1 MWLLCALAITLPP
14 AGRYVAVAPAESL
27 RVTIEGAGAPVVFLP
42 GLFGSAFGFRRVVP
56 LFADAGWRTI
66 VVEPLGVGGSSRPER
81 ADYSLTAQAARVAAT
96 LDSLGVRHA
105 VLVAHSV
112 GGSIAL
118 RLAVARPDL
127 VAGIVSLE
135 GGPAEAAA
143 TPGFRRAMSFAPWI
157 KLFGGMRLIRGQ
169 IRRYLAA
176 ASGDP
181 GWVTDDVVAG
191 YAAGAA
197 ADVGAALKAYIGMA
211 GAREPQALR
220 PRLAEIRCPVRL
232 LVGAVPH
239 PSAVPQRELE
249 LLAASL
255 PHFAIDSLPGVG
267 HFPQE
272 ERPAAVLEAV
282 TRLTAEVLARA
293 GGGS

>member
-1 MWLLCALAITLPP
+1 M
-14 AGRYVAVAPAESL
+14 
-27 RVTIEGAGAPVVFLP
+27 
-42 GLFGSAFGFRRVVP
+42 
-56 LFADAGWRTI
+56 
-66 VVEPLGVGGSSRPER
+66 
-81 ADYSLTAQAARVAAT
+81 
-96 LDSLGVRHA
+96 RHA

-239 PSAVPQRELE
+239 PSAVPQRELD

-255 PHFAIDSLPGVG
+255 LRFAIDSLPGVG

-282 TRLTAEVLARA
+282 MHLTADVLARA
-293 GGGS
+293 GGGR

>member
-1 MWLLCALAITLPP
+1 MWLLCALTLILPP

-27 RVTIEGAGAPVVFLP
+27 RVTIEGAGAPVILVP

-56 LFADAGWRTI
+56 LFVEAGWRTI
-66 VVEPLGVGGSSRPER
+66 VVEPLGVGGSARPER
-81 ADYSLTAQAARVAAT
+81 ADYSLTAQAARVAAV

-169 IRRYLAA
+169 IRRYLVA

-239 PSAVPQRELE
+239 PSAVPQRELD

-255 PHFAIDSLPGVG
+255 PRFAIDSLTGVG

-282 TRLTAEVLARA
+282 TRLADDVLARA
-293 GGGS
+293 GGG

>member
-14 AGRYVAVAPAESL
+14 AGRYVAVARGESL
-27 RVTIEGAGAPVVFLP
+27 RVSIEGAGAPVVFLP

-56 LFADAGWRTI
+56 LFVDAGWRTI

-118 RLAVARPDL
+118 RLALARPDL
-127 VAGIVSLE
+127 VDGIVSLE
-135 GGPAEAAA
+135 GGPAESAA

-157 KLFGGMRLIRGQ
+157 RLFGGMRLIRGQ

-176 ASGDP
+176 ASGES

-211 GAREPQALR
+211 GAREPQALH

-239 PSAVPQRELE
+239 PSAVPQRELD
-249 LLAASL
+249 LLAGSL
-255 PHFAIDSLPGVG
+255 PRFSIDSLPGVG

-282 TRLTAEVLARA
+282 MHLTADVLARA
-293 GGGS
+293 GGG